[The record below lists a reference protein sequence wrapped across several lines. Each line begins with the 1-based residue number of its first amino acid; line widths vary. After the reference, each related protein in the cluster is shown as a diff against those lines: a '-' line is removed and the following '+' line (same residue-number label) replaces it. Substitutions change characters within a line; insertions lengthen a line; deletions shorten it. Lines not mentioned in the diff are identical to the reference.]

1 MKIKFIITVNPHGGK
16 KLGPRL
22 LNRVKPLFEAKGI
35 ELFVVETTFAG
46 HAKELANQ
54 LNITEYDG
62 FIGIGGDGTLH
73 EIINGMLS
81 RHDGRK
87 IPIGIIPGGSG
98 NSYMHDLQLT
108 NPLKAAKA
116 IINGKT
122 RALDTAKVEVNHII
136 KYSNNMIGWGLV
148 TDVGNQAEHFRWL
161 GTNRYTILSVVEVLR
176 HKSRPATLIMDDK
189 KIEDEFTFIIACNSI
204 HVGKGMKMAPKAR
217 LDDGLID
224 LIVIRSGVSRTRLLQ
239 VLPKLFDGSHIN
251 EPELEYYQTSQFSLI
266 PETDE
271 ILNIDGEIMGST
283 PIQVNVIPKAFEMF
297 VS

>member
-1 MKIKFIITVNPHGGK
+1 MKFIITVNPHGGK
-16 KLGPRL
+16 KLGPLL

-108 NPLKAAKA
+108 DPLKAAKA

-122 RALDTAKVEVNHII
+122 RSLDTAKVEVNHII

-189 KIEDEFTFIIACNSI
+189 KIEDEFIFIIACNSI

-251 EPELEYYQTSQFSLI
+251 EPELEYYQTSHFSLI

>member
-1 MKIKFIITVNPHGGK
+1 MKFILTVNPHGGTK
-16 KLGPRL
+16 KGPQIL
-22 LNRVKPLFEAKGI
+22 KKVKPIFEASGTD
-35 ELFVVETTFAG
+35 LFIIETTFAG
-46 HAKELANQ
+46 HAKDLANQ
-54 LNITEYDG
+54 LDLTEYDG

-81 RHDGRK
+81 RPDGKK

-108 NPLKAAKA
+108 SPLKAAKA
-116 IINGKT
+116 IIQGNTKF
-122 RALDTAKVEVNHII
+122 LDTARVEVNHVI
-136 KYSNNMIGWGLV
+136 KYANNMVGWGLV
-148 TDVGNQAEHFRWL
+148 TDVGNKAEHFRWM
-161 GTNRYTILSVVEVLR
+161 GTNRYTILSVMEVFR
-176 HKSRPATLIMDDK
+176 HKSRSATLIMDDK
-189 KIEDEFTFIIACNSI
+189 KIEDEFTFIIACNSM

-224 LIVIRSGVSRTRLLQ
+224 LIVIRAGASRTRLLQ

-251 EPELEYYQTSQFSLI
+251 EPEVEYFQTSKFSLI

-283 PIQVNVIPKAFEMF
+283 PIKVKMIPNAFEMF
-297 VS
+297 VA

>member
-1 MKIKFIITVNPHGGK
+1 MKFIITVNPHGGK

-81 RHDGRK
+81 RHDGCK

-108 NPLKAAKA
+108 DPLKAAKA

-189 KIEDEFTFIIACNSI
+189 KIEDEFIFIIACNSI

>member
-1 MKIKFIITVNPHGGK
+1 MKFIITVNPHGGK

-22 LNRVKPLFEAKGI
+22 LNQVKPLFEAKDI

-87 IPIGIIPGGSG
+87 IHIGIIPGGSG

-108 NPLKAAKA
+108 DPLKAAKA

-122 RALDTAKVEVNHII
+122 RALDTTKIEVNHII

-176 HKSRPATLIMDDK
+176 HKSRPAALIMDDK
-189 KIEDEFTFIIACNSI
+189 KIEDEFIFIIACNSI

-224 LIVIRSGVSRTRLLQ
+224 LIVLRSGVSRTRLLQ

>member
-1 MKIKFIITVNPHGGK
+1 MKFIITVNPHGGK

-81 RHDGRK
+81 RHDGHK

-108 NPLKAAKA
+108 DPLKAAKA

>member
-1 MKIKFIITVNPHGGK
+1 MKFIITVNPHGGK

-108 NPLKAAKA
+108 DPLKAAKA

-148 TDVGNQAEHFRWL
+148 TDVGNKAEHFRWL

-224 LIVIRSGVSRTRLLQ
+224 LIVIRSDVSRSRLLQ

-297 VS
+297 VL

>member
-1 MKIKFIITVNPHGGK
+1 MKFIITVNPHGGK

-108 NPLKAAKA
+108 DPLKAAKA

-224 LIVIRSGVSRTRLLQ
+224 LIVIRSDVSRTRLLQ

-283 PIQVNVIPKAFEMF
+283 PIKVEMISNAFDMF
-297 VS
+297 AS

>member
-1 MKIKFIITVNPHGGK
+1 MKFIITVNPHGGK
-16 KLGPRL
+16 KLGLRL
-22 LNRVKPLFEAKGI
+22 LNRVKPLFEAKDI

-108 NPLKAAKA
+108 DPLKAAKA

-189 KIEDEFTFIIACNSI
+189 KIEDEFIFIIACNSI

-251 EPELEYYQTSQFSLI
+251 VPELEYYQTSQFSLI

-283 PIQVNVIPKAFEMF
+283 PIKVEMISNAFDMF
-297 VS
+297 AS

>member
-1 MKIKFIITVNPHGGK
+1 MKFIITVNPHGGK

-108 NPLKAAKA
+108 DPLKAAKA
-116 IINGKT
+116 IINEKT
-122 RALDTAKVEVNHII
+122 RALDTTKIEVNHII

-189 KIEDEFTFIIACNSI
+189 KIEDEFIFIIACNSI

-283 PIQVNVIPKAFEMF
+283 PIQVDVIPKAFEMY

>member
-1 MKIKFIITVNPHGGK
+1 MKFIITVNPHGGK
-16 KLGPRL
+16 QLGPRL

-35 ELFVVETTFAG
+35 ELFVVETTYAG

-108 NPLKAAKA
+108 DPLKAAKA
-116 IINGKT
+116 IINEKT

-176 HKSRPATLIMDDK
+176 HKSRPAALIMDDK
-189 KIEDEFTFIIACNSI
+189 QIEDEFTFIIACNSI

-224 LIVIRSGVSRTRLLQ
+224 LIVIRSDVSRTRLLQ

-271 ILNIDGEIMGST
+271 ILNIDGEITGST
-283 PIQVNVIPKAFEMF
+283 PIKVEMISNAFDMF

>member
-1 MKIKFIITVNPHGGK
+1 MKFIITVNPHGGK

-108 NPLKAAKA
+108 DPLKAAKA

-189 KIEDEFTFIIACNSI
+189 KIEDEFIFIIACNSI

-251 EPELEYYQTSQFSLI
+251 VPELEYYQTSQFSLI

>member
-1 MKIKFIITVNPHGGK
+1 MKFILTVNPHGGTKQGPLLLK
-16 KLGPRL
+16 KM
-22 LNRVKPLFEAKGI
+22 KPLFDAAGA
-35 ELFVVETTFAG
+35 ELFIIETTFAG

-81 RHDGRK
+81 RHDDHK

-98 NSYMHDLQLT
+98 NSYMHDLNLT
-108 NPLKAAKA
+108 DPLKAAKA

-122 RALDTAKVEVNHII
+122 RSLDTAKVEVNHII

-161 GTNRYTILSVVEVLR
+161 GTNRYTILSVVAVLR

-189 KIEDEFTFIIACNSI
+189 KIEDEFIFIIACNSI

>member
-1 MKIKFIITVNPHGGK
+1 MKFIITVNPHGGK

-22 LNRVKPLFEAKGI
+22 LTRVKPLFEAKGI

-98 NSYMHDLQLT
+98 NSYMHDLNLT
-108 NPLKAAKA
+108 DPLKAAKA

-122 RALDTAKVEVNHII
+122 RSLDTAKVEVNHII

-189 KIEDEFTFIIACNSI
+189 KIEDEFIFIIACNSI

-224 LIVIRSGVSRTRLLQ
+224 LIVIRSGVSPTRLLQ

>member
-1 MKIKFIITVNPHGGK
+1 MKFIITVNPHGGE

-108 NPLKAAKA
+108 DPLKAAKA

-189 KIEDEFTFIIACNSI
+189 KIEDEFIFIIACNSI

-283 PIQVNVIPKAFEMF
+283 PIKVEMISNAFDMF
-297 VS
+297 AS

>member
-1 MKIKFIITVNPHGGK
+1 
-16 KLGPRL
+16 
-22 LNRVKPLFEAKGI
+22 
-35 ELFVVETTFAG
+35 
-46 HAKELANQ
+46 
-54 LNITEYDG
+54 
-62 FIGIGGDGTLH
+62 
-73 EIINGMLS
+73 MLS
-81 RHDGRK
+81 RHDGTK

-98 NSYMHDLQLT
+98 NSYMHDLSLT
-108 NPLKAAKA
+108 DPLKAAKT
-116 IINGKT
+116 IIQGT
-122 RALDTAKVEVNHII
+122 TQSLDTAKVDVNHIV
-136 KYSNNMIGWGLV
+136 KYANNMIGWGLV
-148 TDVGNQAEHFRWL
+148 TDVGNKAEHFRWL

-176 HKSRPATLIMDDK
+176 HKSRPAALIMDDK

-251 EPELEYYQTSQFSLI
+251 VPELEYYQTSQFSLI

-283 PIQVNVIPKAFEMF
+283 PIKVEMISNAFDMF

>member
-1 MKIKFIITVNPHGGK
+1 MKFIITVNPHGGK

-22 LNRVKPLFEAKGI
+22 LTRVKHLFEAKGI

-81 RHDGRK
+81 RHDGHK

-98 NSYMHDLQLT
+98 NSYMHDLNLT
-108 NPLKAAKA
+108 DPLKAAKA

-189 KIEDEFTFIIACNSI
+189 KIEDEFIFIIACNSI

>member
-1 MKIKFIITVNPHGGK
+1 MKSIITVNPHGGK

-81 RHDGRK
+81 RHDGHK

-108 NPLKAAKA
+108 DPLKAAKA
-116 IINGKT
+116 IINEKT
-122 RALDTAKVEVNHII
+122 RALDTAKVKVNHII

-148 TDVGNQAEHFRWL
+148 TDVGNKAEHFRWL

-271 ILNIDGEIMGST
+271 ILNIDGEMLGST
-283 PIQVNVIPKAFEMF
+283 PIKVEMISNAFEMF

>member
-1 MKIKFIITVNPHGGK
+1 MKFVLTVNPHGGTK
-16 KLGPRL
+16 KGPQL
-22 LNRVKPLFEAKGI
+22 LKKVKPIFDAAEA
-35 ELFVVETTFAG
+35 ELFIIETTFAG
-46 HAKELANQ
+46 HAQELANQ
-54 LNITEYDG
+54 LDLSAYDG

-73 EIINGMLS
+73 EITNGMLS
-81 RHDGRK
+81 RYDGNK

-98 NSYMHDLQLT
+98 NSYMHDLNLT
-108 NPLKAAKA
+108 DPLKAARA

-189 KIEDEFTFIIACNSI
+189 KIEDEFIFIIACNSI